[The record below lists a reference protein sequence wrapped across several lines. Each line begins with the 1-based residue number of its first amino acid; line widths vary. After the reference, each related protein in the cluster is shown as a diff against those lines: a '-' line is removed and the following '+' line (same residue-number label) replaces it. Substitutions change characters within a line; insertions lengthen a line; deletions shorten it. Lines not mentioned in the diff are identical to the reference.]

1 MAQFLIVAFIVIV
14 CLTVIAIV
22 KNARRLKRE
31 NLIDNFEFPASIAQK
46 VNDKYPHLDS
56 AEVDMVMDGL
66 RGYFHICNIAGRKRV
81 SMPSQVVDVA
91 WHEFILFT
99 RLYQNFCSRSFGR
112 FLHHTPAEAMKS
124 ATEAQKGIKTA
135 WRIAC
140 FRENIQ
146 PKSPH
151 KLPLLFA
158 LDAKLNIPDG
168 FNYALDCSKAGRHP
182 YCGSHISCGSGC
194 AGSCSGDNSGCS
206 SGCGGGD

>member
-1 MAQFLIVAFIVIV
+1 MAIFFILAFIAIV
-14 CLTVIAIV
+14 CLAVYGIV
-22 KNARRLKRE
+22 RKARVLKRE
-31 NLIDNFEFPASIAQK
+31 NLIDSFEFPASIAQK
-46 VNDKYPHLDS
+46 VQDKYPHLKT

-66 RGYFHICNIAGRKRV
+66 REYFHICNIAGRKMV

-99 RLYQNFCSRSFGR
+99 RLYQNFCTRCFGR

-124 ATEAQKGIKTA
+124 PTDAQKGIKTA

-146 PKSPH
+146 PKSPN

-168 FNYALDCSKAGRHP
+168 FKYAVDCTKAGNQP
-182 YCGSHISCGSGC
+182 YCGSHIGCSTGC
-194 AGSCSGDNSGCS
+194 AGSCSGDSSGCS